1 MFVMQNFCLGE
12 GKMLTT
18 QKQDQAIYDYDI
30 LLWVETTVAKLKARD
45 FENLDIDN
53 LIEEVESLG
62 ISQKKELLNR
72 LTTLLEH
79 LLKRIYV
86 NIPYDYNGWER
97 TIRTQRKKLEV
108 LLIQVPSLKSKWEI
122 AFTQAWKIAL
132 KTVKTEKS
140 ILTRFVKKSKC
151 YQRISPPY
159 ATKET
164 LLENYSLNPSF
175 KIFIEDLQARN
186 IPIN

>member
-1 MFVMQNFCLGE
+1 MP
-12 GKMLTT
+12 TT
-18 QKQDQAIYDYDI
+18 ANQDQTIYDCDI

-86 NIPYDYNGWER
+86 DIPYDYNGWER

-122 AFTQAWKIAL
+122 TFDQAWKIAL
-132 KTVKTEKS
+132 KTVKAE
-140 ILTRFVKKSKC
+140 
-151 YQRISPPY
+151 Y
-159 ATKET
+159 AQVNFPEYWPFASD
-164 LLENYSLNPSF
+164 LEAMLNHQF
-175 KIFIEDLQARN
+175 WQE
-186 IPIN
+186 INP